1 MKEKIYVVMYNPMIH
16 ESCFACLSIH
26 KTRKG
31 AEMAMEFH
39 IKERSSEDDYNES
52 IECWSIKEYELND

>member
-1 MKEKIYVVMYNPMIH
+1 MKEKIYGVMYNPMIH
-16 ESCFACLSIH
+16 ESCYGCLSIH

-39 IKERSSEDDYNES
+39 KKERSSEDDYDES
-52 IECWSIKEYELND
+52 IEYWNIYEYELND